1 MHDLT
6 LLVNISAA
14 LAAALLG
21 GLLARRLGLPTLV
34 GVLLPNPSPDVRL
47 FAGDRL
53 ALIGDRSQVSAAQ
66 AMLAAS
72 ATR

>member
-21 GLLARRLGLPTLV
+21 GLLARLGESSSSRPSFLEIQLTGLV
-34 GVLLPNPSPDVRL
+34 VEGE
-47 FAGDRL
+47 
-53 ALIGDRSQVSAAQ
+53 
-66 AMLAAS
+66 
-72 ATR
+72 